1 MIQMAFMASGC
12 IPDHARRP
20 TDIPPCEIVLA
31 ARRPDRILPRQMNR
45 SGKLHALLAT
55 SRVANIP
62 SVASN
67 VWVGMAVGMSITLSG
82 NPDAPGASTLITL
95 PLAGIL
101 LYVGGNFFND
111 WMDREWD
118 ARHRPERALPR
129 GLFPAALY
137 LAVSIIA
144 CLAGVALAAATSPR
158 AGIAAVGIALSI
170 VIYTY
175 LHKRTPWAVIPM
187 GICRALLPVMGC
199 LAFFPYI
206 DPVWPVACGLL
217 TYIMGLSL
225 SARYESMAEP
235 PSWVA
240 PAGRGL
246 LLGTALLVAWGNRD
260 IPLGRLLN
268 VASVLP
274 YLAWTSLT
282 LRIWNKPVPLLV
294 SRLLAGIPLVDW
306 MLLLPLG
313 LMNLLG
319 NGGVLDFFTAAC
331 LLVPPLAFVCA
342 LLLQKVAPAT

>member
-1 MIQMAFMASGC
+1 
-12 IPDHARRP
+12 
-20 TDIPPCEIVLA
+20 
-31 ARRPDRILPRQMNR
+31 MNR

-67 VWVGMAVGMSITLSG
+67 VWVGMAVGMSATLSD
-82 NPDAPGASTLITL
+82 NPHVPGASTLITL

-101 LYVGGNFFND
+101 LYVGGNFLND
-111 WMDREWD
+111 WMDRGWD
-118 ARHRPERALPR
+118 AQHRPERALPR
-129 GLFPAALY
+129 GLFPPSFY
-137 LAVSIIA
+137 LAVSIVA
-144 CLAGVALAAATSPR
+144 CLAGVALAAASSPR
-158 AGIAAVGIALSI
+158 AAMAAAGIAISI

-175 LHKRTPWAVIPM
+175 FHKRTPWAVIPM
-187 GICRALLPVMGC
+187 GLCRALLPVMGC

-206 DPVWPVACGLL
+206 DLVWPVACGLL

-225 SARYESMAEP
+225 SARYESLAEP
-235 PSWVA
+235 PVWVA

-260 IPLGRLLN
+260 IPLGRYLN
-268 VASVLP
+268 VAGVLP

-313 LMNLLG
+313 LMNLQG
-319 NGGVLDFFTAAC
+319 NGGTFDSFTVAC
-331 LLVPPLAFVCA
+331 LFVPPLAFVSA